1 MNLKK
6 PGTIFWFF
14 PFQILKKHTYQSEKV
29 WRNFLVIPF
38 SNIKKGYLQ
47 ILKNLTQ
54 FFVHPLFEILKRHTY
69 KSYKPWCKFLL
80 ISFWNIRK
88 KHTYKS

>member
-38 SNIKKGYLQ
+38 SNIKKAYLQ
-47 ILKNLTQ
+47 I
-54 FFVHPLFEILKRHTY
+54 I
-69 KSYKPWCKFLL
+69 
-80 ISFWNIRK
+80 
-88 KHTYKS
+88 